1 MDHFAHRKSRPQT
14 QRGIALVAVLIF
26 SAIFIIS
33 GLAFFS
39 LSSYESGLFERRK
52 EAAQAFC
59 NAESGVERARW
70 VLVNTLSKSKAQAD
84 SAGMEVEVVEID
96 ENGEVVREGQD
107 LIDFYHDVR
116 VSSRGLERG
125 QERELQVVFTPA
137 LEYAAGSAHNVKFHG
152 GSNDGSWADFFD
164 RFNDVYIDGKLQYGN
179 QLIGEDQYKY
189 DVALQ
194 ADVSLPDCFNSK
206 SDFKDHFQ
214 SMADTVYDED
224 KFFGKDGG
232 TWHTVGDDKI
242 VFVKG
247 DVEIREN
254 VDRWWEKA
262 VDVTVIA
269 TGDITVNSGHSGED
283 DRLVLIAYKD
293 VTMKSNQAS
302 DVLNSVIL
310 AGKRFQT
317 QGYWGWAGGRGTI
330 NGLVMAENIDMKGYD
345 PLEQSGGWNIIQNIE
360 ILLMNGGIEVLE
372 SETGVLPMDLD
383 RKDWAEVVGEEG

>member
-1 MDHFAHRKSRPQT
+1 MDHFTHRKSRPQT
-14 QRGIALVAVLIF
+14 QKGIALVAVLIF

-39 LSSYESGLFERRK
+39 LSSYEAGLFQRRQ

-59 NAESGVERARW
+59 NAESGAERARW
-70 VLVNTLSKSKAQAD
+70 VLVNTLSKSKAQVD
-84 SAGMEVEVVEID
+84 SAGMEVRVVELD
-96 ENGEVVREGQD
+96 ENGEVIREGQD

-116 VSSRGLERG
+116 VTSRGLERG
-125 QERELQVVFTPA
+125 QERELQVVFAPA
-137 LEYAAGSAHNVKFHG
+137 LEYATGAARNAKFYG
-152 GSNDGSWADFFD
+152 RANDGSWADFFD

-179 QLIGEDQYKY
+179 RLIGEDEYKY
-189 DVALQ
+189 EVACQ
-194 ADVSLPDCFNSK
+194 GDVSLPDFFDSK

-232 TWHTVGDDKI
+232 TWHTVGDDQI

-247 DVEIREN
+247 DVEIGEN

-269 TGDITVNSGHSGED
+269 TGDITVNSGDSGED
-283 DRLVLIAYKD
+283 DRLVLIAYKN
-293 VTMKSNQAS
+293 VTMKGNRSS

-310 AGKRFQT
+310 AGNKFET
-317 QGYWGWAGGRGTI
+317 KGYWGWAGGRGTI
-330 NGLVMAENIDMKGYD
+330 NGLVMAEDIDMRGYD
-345 PLEQSGGWNIIQNIE
+345 PLERSGGWKILQDLE
-360 ILLMNGGIEVLE
+360 ILMMNGGIEVLE
-372 SETGVLPMDLD
+372 SETEALPMWLNQ
-383 RKDWAEVVGEEG
+383 KSWTEVAGE